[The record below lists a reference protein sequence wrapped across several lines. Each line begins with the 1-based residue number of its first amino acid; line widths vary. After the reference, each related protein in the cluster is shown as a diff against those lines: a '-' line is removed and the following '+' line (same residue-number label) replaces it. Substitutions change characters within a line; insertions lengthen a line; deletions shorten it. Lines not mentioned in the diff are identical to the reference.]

1 MKSESVV
8 TALIGIILGAVVA
21 FLLLFNTKVKI
32 KQEKKIIAKKE
43 SIIPTVP
50 ASEEKNRQSLIIEKP
65 DNEIISQKNIITIKG
80 QANKDSV
87 IIIQSPSA
95 EKVIKNNESKFSVDF
110 PLAPGENLINITAY
124 LTKGETEEKEL
135 KIYYFAE

>member
-21 FLLLFNTKVKI
+21 FLLLFNAKVKI

-65 DNEIISQKNIITIKG
+65 DNEIISQKNTITIKG

-110 PLAPGENLINITAY
+110 PLTPGENLINITAY
-124 LTKGETEEKEL
+124 LTKGEAEEKEL